1 MNEEMKHACQPV
13 DLEPLIAALMIA
25 EPDKLAQAK
34 KKPVMLGWFVGQ
46 IMKQTHGKA
55 NPNVALE
62 ILEQKIGE
70 HMV

>member
-1 MNEEMKHACQPV
+1 
-13 DLEPLIAALMIA
+13 MIA